1 MLTGRI
7 LEERTQVLVVGAG
20 LAGLTAARALSARGI
35 STLVLEARDRVGG
48 RTLSRRM
55 GPDVI
60 DLGGQWIGA
69 KHHRLAQLAR
79 ELGVSR
85 TSQYAS
91 GRKIFALGG
100 RLRTYAGH
108 IPPLSLPALLDLQL
122 GIMRLERLARRVPL
136 DRPYAADGAAEWDQC
151 TIEDW
156 LRRRVRTR
164 AARSVFTAAMRSIL
178 AAEPRDV
185 SLLSLLFFIRSGGGI
200 LHLTRVNDGAQQ
212 ERFVGGSQQLAE
224 RMAAQLPRGVM
235 LSTPVRAITQDAD
248 QVTAWTPSGTYRADY
263 VVVALPPALAGAIA
277 YQPMLPRARQQLTDG
292 ASMGSA
298 IKCVIAYDRPF
309 WRHAGLSGEIVSDT
323 GLVRLALDNS
333 PPDGAHGALVAFILG
348 DAARQASCLAPET
361 RRQDVLRDLERLL
374 GPSAASPIAYV
385 DQDWTAETW
394 SRGCYAGVLPP
405 GRLTAAGDAVRAPVG
420 RIHWAGTETAMEAY
434 GHMEGAVES
443 GQRVAAELSA
453 RLGASLQRA
462 EHFAPAAS

>member
-1 MLTGRI
+1 
-7 LEERTQVLVVGAG
+7 
-20 LAGLTAARALSARGI
+20 
-35 STLVLEARDRVGG
+35 
-48 RTLSRRM
+48 
-55 GPDVI
+55 VI
-60 DLGGQWIGA
+60 DLGGQWVGA

-91 GRKIFALGG
+91 GKKILALGS
-100 RLRTYAGH
+100 RVRTYAGQ
-108 IPPLSLPALLDLQL
+108 IPPVPLPALLDLQL
-122 GIMRLERLARRVPL
+122 GIVRLERLARRVPL
-136 DRPYAADGAAEWDQC
+136 DRPSAAAGAAEWDSC

-156 LRRRVRTR
+156 LCRYMRTQS
-164 AARSVFTAAMRSIL
+164 ARSVFTAAVRSIL

-185 SLLSLLFFIRSGGGI
+185 SFLSLLFFIRSGGGI

-224 RMAAQLPRGVM
+224 RMAAQLPRPVL
-235 LSTPVRAITQDAD
+235 LSTPVRAITQDAE
-248 QVTAWTPSGTYRADY
+248 QVTAWTPSGTYRADH

-277 YQPMLPRARQQLTDG
+277 YQPALPRARQQLTDG

-298 IKCVIAYDRPF
+298 IKCVVGYDRPF
-309 WRHAGLSGEIVSDT
+309 WRRAGLSGEIVSDT

-333 PPDGAHGALVAFILG
+333 PPDGPRGALVAFILG
-348 DAARQASCLAPET
+348 DAARQASCLAPDA
-361 RRQDVLRDLERLL
+361 RRQGVLGDLERML
-374 GPSAASPIAYV
+374 GPAAASPTFYA
-385 DQDWTAETW
+385 DHDWTAETW

-405 GRLTAAGDAVRAPVG
+405 GRLSAAGDALRAPVG

-453 RLGASLQRA
+453 RLT
-462 EHFAPAAS
+462 